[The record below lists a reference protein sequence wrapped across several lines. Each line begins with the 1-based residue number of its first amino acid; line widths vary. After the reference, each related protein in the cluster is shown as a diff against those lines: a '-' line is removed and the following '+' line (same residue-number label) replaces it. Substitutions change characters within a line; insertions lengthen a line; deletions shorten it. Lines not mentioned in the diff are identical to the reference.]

1 MRNHVRVLRD
11 AGLLAEERD
20 GNRRTL
26 TVQAQA
32 VDDLLATLHDVLA
45 GQEDP
50 SLATTAHP

>member
-32 VDDLLATLHDVLA
+32 IDDLLATLHDVLA

>member
-1 MRNHVRVLRD
+1 MRNHVWVLRD

-32 VDDLLATLHDVLA
+32 VDDLLATLHDVRA

-50 SLATTAHP
+50 SPATTAHP

>member
-1 MRNHVRVLRD
+1 MWVLRD

-20 GNRRTL
+20 GNCRTL